1 LRRQGRSHQG
11 IISERIG
18 EGKEA
23 MAKAKEE
30 PEVNPADHGEGTP
43 TDVAPAEVTESVPV
57 PSPDEPKEE
66 EE

>member
-1 LRRQGRSHQG
+1 
-11 IISERIG
+11 
-18 EGKEA
+18 